1 MEVHIGIAE
10 AAVLNRSPRGQQD
23 SKEGCKL
30 IPSYKNTNITTNSW
44 ITTNKKNPG
53 TYQKRYPAPKDKE
66 EVITAKY
73 GGTITIKSN
82 CIPTGWMTNR
92 QIILTGVKVLSSTSG
107 FLAWGSG
114 NGRRN
119 PQKIWLSR
127 PAGFDHRN
135 SIGLWEIGT
144 VLLEGTHK
152 L

>member
-1 MEVHIGIAE
+1 MEIHIGIAE
-10 AAVLNRSPRGQQD
+10 AAVLNRSPRSQQN

-44 ITTNKKNPG
+44 TTTNKKKILEP
-53 TYQKRYPAPKDKE
+53 TKKDTLHPK
-66 EVITAKY
+66 TKY

-82 CIPTGWMTNR
+82 CIPTGWMINW

-107 FLAWGSG
+107 FLVWGSG

-119 PQKIWLSR
+119 PQKIWLSG

-135 SIGLWEIGT
+135 STGLWEIGT